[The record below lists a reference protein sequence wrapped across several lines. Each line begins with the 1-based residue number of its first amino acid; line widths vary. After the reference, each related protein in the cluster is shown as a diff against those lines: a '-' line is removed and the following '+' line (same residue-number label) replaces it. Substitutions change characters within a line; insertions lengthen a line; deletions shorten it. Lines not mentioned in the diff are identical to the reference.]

1 METFHTPE
9 PIELEL
15 RVPSGTVEVE
25 AAETLETTV
34 ELVPMGDDDASRDAV
49 EAARVVLEDGRL
61 RVDVPEQKVWGISFG
76 RGAQVRLRVRT
87 PAGAR
92 VLLSTRSADARLRG
106 RLARLEA
113 KTTSGDLEV
122 EQVDGDA
129 AVRSV
134 SGDLDIGR
142 VAGELEFAST
152 SGDATV
158 DRAEG
163 PLQANTTSGDV
174 SVREAESSARVKTIS
189 GDQRIRAVSQGEV
202 DLRSVSGDIVVGV
215 RQGSR
220 VWVDAN
226 SVSGT
231 LRSDLDLSESRPEGE
246 GAMVELR
253 ARTVSGDLR
262 VARAEAPV
270 GSQPAG

>member
-1 METFHTPE
+1 METFQTPE

-15 RVPSGTVEVE
+15 RVPSGTVEVD
-25 AAETLETTV
+25 AGDTQETTV
-34 ELVPMGDDDASRDAV
+34 DLEAMSDDDASRAAV
-49 EAARVVLEDGRL
+49 ESARIELHGGRL
-61 RVDVPEQKVWGISFG
+61 LVDVPEQKVWGISFG

-106 RLARLEA
+106 RLARLDA
-113 KTTSGDLEV
+113 QTTSGDVEV

-129 AVRSV
+129 LVRSV

-142 VAGELEFAST
+142 VAGELELAST

-158 DRAEG
+158 ARAEG
-163 PLQANTTSGDV
+163 PLQANMISGDV
-174 SVREAESSARVKTIS
+174 TVREAESSARVKTVS
-189 GDQRIRAVSQGEV
+189 GDQRLDVVSQGDV

-215 RQGSR
+215 RRGSR
-220 VWVDAN
+220 VWIDAN
-226 SVSGT
+226 SVSGN
-231 LRSDLDLSESRPEGE
+231 LRSDLDLSDSRPEGE
-246 GAMVELR
+246 GTMVELR

-262 VARAEAPV
+262 VGRAEAPV
-270 GSQPAG
+270 GSRPAG